1 MQKIIFETSKFL
13 TKNIFN
19 QNQNQCMRSHRPRGE
34 TAAAI

>member
-19 QNQNQCMRSHRPRGE
+19 QNQCMRIHRLRGE
-34 TAAAI
+34 TAAAL